1 MKSLFEIKVKS
12 MKIDV
17 SIIREIIGKT
27 VIASVT
33 IAETVLRFTWSSS
46 TVSVKRMASFIGDK
60 TISLG
65 EKRQIGAVGCGDP
78 AGQRLTR
85 GFK

>member
-1 MKSLFEIKVKS
+1 MKPLFEIKVKS

-33 IAETVLRFTWSSS
+33 IAEKYKPGTIVKNNRFGI
-46 TVSVKRMASFIGDK
+46 F
-60 TISLG
+60 
-65 EKRQIGAVGCGDP
+65 VGPG
-78 AGQRLTR
+78 
-85 GFK
+85 